1 LPTPPIPE
9 MTNEVGSVDILVLS
23 KSTCSRSSSLDLL
36 KNTWFLCEV
45 IVYISDSVVVSE
57 RGGEA
62 DKAD

>member
-1 LPTPPIPE
+1 